1 MEPILTPDI
10 ELAAERADEGQLIHA
25 WRAEQLRRLGF
36 PQALAE
42 MFAEQIDWH
51 EVAELTARGCPP
63 ELALEIVR

>member
-1 MEPILTPDI
+1 MEPILISEGD
-10 ELAAERADEGQLIHA
+10 LAAERADEGQLVHA

-36 PQALAE
+36 PQALAD
-42 MFAEQIDWH
+42 MFAAHIDWH